1 MKGCIVGLF
10 KLIGGI
16 IGAVV
21 GLVFAMSLL
30 SNEKSV
36 TPGKQLE
43 IRCEEG
49 SKTQPP
55 GAEQRAFYESC
66 IASGSS
72 VIRAQERINREGS
85 QSYRSPSNVGVT
97 EAGSSTVAPLSPRD
111 TASQAPTSSTPSP
124 TAETQPASTLS
135 TPSQSP
141 AEVLP
146 TLSPLQSSQETAE
159 LNTTSKQP
167 E

>member
-10 KLIGGI
+10 KLVGGI
-16 IGAVV
+16 IGAIV
-21 GLVFAMSLL
+21 GLMFAVSLL

-36 TPGKQLE
+36 TPARQLE

-97 EAGSSTVAPLSPRD
+97 ESGSSPAAPLSPRD
-111 TASQAPTSSTPSP
+111 TAIPAPTSSTPSP
-124 TAETQPASTLS
+124 LETQPAATLS
-135 TPSQSP
+135 ISSQSP

-146 TLSPLQSSQETAE
+146 TPSPPQSSPGSADIS
-159 LNTTSKQP
+159 TTSKQP